1 MHVCI
6 NSKCVTDIRLVVLP
20 ADCLGYILLCFA
32 SPGISRQVRLNTT
45 VQRFSIGNAHTKINM
60 FTIPIGKVTVTTY
73 EMSPFRSQAARLR
86 VPNMRPPKSSKTPIW
101 FQTAILQRIGIR
113 WLACRIAKQLD

>member
-32 SPGISRQVRLNTT
+32 SPGISRQVRLKYHCAAIHHWQCSYKNKYVYNTNWKGHCNN
-45 VQRFSIGNAHTKINM
+45 V
-60 FTIPIGKVTVTTY
+60 
-73 EMSPFRSQAARLR
+73 
-86 VPNMRPPKSSKTPIW
+86 
-101 FQTAILQRIGIR
+101 
-113 WLACRIAKQLD
+113 